1 MRIFKPEPN
10 VEITE
15 NAATTGKTVDEVK
28 RILANMGYPQVLN
41 STVQETKRGEDTI
54 YSFFAAA
61 GKKD

>member
-10 VEITE
+10 VEISE

-41 STVQETKRGEDTI
+41 STVRETQKDGDTVVE
-54 YSFFAAA
+54 FLPAA
-61 GKKD
+61 GKKG

>member
-15 NAATTGKTVDEVK
+15 NVATTGKTVDEVK

-41 STVQETKRGEDTI
+41 STVQETKRGEDTVI
-54 YSFFAAA
+54 AFLPAA
-61 GKKD
+61 GKKG